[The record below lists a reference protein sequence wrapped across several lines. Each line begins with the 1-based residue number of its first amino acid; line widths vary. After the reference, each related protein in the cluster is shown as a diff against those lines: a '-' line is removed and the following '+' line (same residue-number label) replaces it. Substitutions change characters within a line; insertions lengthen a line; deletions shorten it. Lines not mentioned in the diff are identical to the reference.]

1 MTYVAVKP
9 CKLKGQAFK
18 IGETIPVD
26 ALQPGA
32 AKNLIK
38 MGIIASTDS
47 TGEPTIEKPNPVEL
61 IEVTVETKEGKLYL
75 NLTKEGLQNFVDV
88 MTSKVDQAEAIVKE
102 MTDTDALIMLDMAE
116 TRKTIKEAAKARALE
131 ISQEEGE
138 E

>member
-18 IGETIPVD
+18 IGETIPAD
-26 ALQPGA
+26 ALEPGA

-38 MGIIASTDS
+38 MGIIASKDS
-47 TGEPTIEKPNPVEL
+47 TEEPTIPKAEPEEF
-61 IEVTVETKEGKLYL
+61 IEVDIDTKEGKLNL
-75 NLTKEGLQNFVDV
+75 KLTKKGLQDYVDV
-88 MTSKVDQAEAIVKE
+88 MTSKVEPAEAIVKE
-102 MTDTDALIMLDMAE
+102 MTDTDALIMLDISE
-116 TRKTIKEAAKARALE
+116 TRKTIKEAAKARALQ